1 MSKTLRETIEKAYG
15 EACNY
20 YQLFEKESG
29 RGAAVLALALFEEPL
44 RKAIESRDAAFKGSG
59 LSFRVNVEIAYALG
73 FYDQE
78 TRDGLLIVIRIRNKF
93 GPLKRSAGIRTR
105 GGSGPVSATQG
116 RPQARQFTRKV
127 SDLLA
132 DS

>member
-20 YQLFEKESG
+20 YQLFEKESD

-93 GPLKRSAGIRTR
+93 AHSSAAGIRTR